1 MSEIRPEA
9 LRSYLSRL
17 YGQKVELISITG
29 LGGEADPEKALKEYG
44 YGTPMH
50 IEVNVNCPLEVCA
63 ARDLKGIYRQA
74 AQGQAKYVPSA
85 QQEHEPPPFPEV
97 TLDCKEE
104 PEKLVSQI
112 LEELK
117 EHGFI

>member
-17 YGQKVELISITG
+17 YGQKVELISLTG
-29 LGGEADPEKALKEYG
+29 LGGEADPEKALKKYG

-50 IEVNVNCPLEVCA
+50 IEVNVNCLMEVCA
-63 ARDLKGIYRQA
+63 ARDLKGI
-74 AQGQAKYVPSA
+74 QAKYVPGA
-85 QQEHEPPPFPEV
+85 QQEYEPPTSPEV
-97 TLDCKEE
+97 TLDCREE

-112 LEELK
+112 MEELK